1 MQRLQV
7 IPMNHKNQSC
17 LMEFRKHIIAMKN
30 ERGFILAKFMFAD
43 KWKAREEWR

>member
-1 MQRLQV
+1 MFDG
-7 IPMNHKNQSC
+7 ISKTD
-17 LMEFRKHIIAMKN
+17 IIAMKN